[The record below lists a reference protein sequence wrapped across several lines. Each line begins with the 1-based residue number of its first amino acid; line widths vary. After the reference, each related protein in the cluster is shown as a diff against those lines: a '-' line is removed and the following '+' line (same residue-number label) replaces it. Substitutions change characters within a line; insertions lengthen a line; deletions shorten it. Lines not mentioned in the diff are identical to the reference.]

1 MNSAIPFS
9 LFHFCNQTLTGYLAR
24 KKVWSYPRVCNSF
37 IHPLYINPLTVSPAH
52 ELLASTCH
60 ASDQPL
66 RIFPSEFTHSF
77 LLFIDPSIIQNA
89 PYFCLNIV
97 FASLL
102 YNYPFTVFSFHSN
115 TVASPVPSDFFPT
128 FSSSSS
134 FYSFSSLAI
143 CFEALKLRKSGW
155 IWATMWLLDCGTP
168 KEKK

>member
-1 MNSAIPFS
+1 MVKVKENCLLESLKRIMNSAIPFS

-89 PYFCLNIV
+89 PYFAWISSLHRCSTIIPLLFFHFIQIPSLPQFLLTFFPPFRV
-97 FASLL
+97 LLLSILSPPWPFASK
-102 YNYPFTVFSFHSN
+102 P
-115 TVASPVPSDFFPT
+115 
-128 FSSSSS
+128 
-134 FYSFSSLAI
+134 
-143 CFEALKLRKSGW
+143 
-155 IWATMWLLDCGTP
+155 
-168 KEKK
+168 